1 MGLDQYLYAKKYFY
15 VSKSVSSDTECQTG
29 TQIADLAGIP
39 IHRDGVGVKV
49 DVEVGYW
56 RKANAIHRWM
66 VENVQNGT
74 DDCGEYYISREQL
87 TELRDTVQR
96 VIDDPESADELLPT
110 TSGFF
115 FGSTEYDE
123 WYVKDLARTVEII
136 DRALALPE
144 GVSFEYHSSW

>member
-15 VSKSVSSDTECQTG
+15 ISKAVSSDTERQTG
-29 TQIADLAGIP
+29 TQIANLAAIP
-39 IHRDGVGVKV
+39 VHRDGVGVKV
-49 DVEVGYW
+49 DVEIGYW
-56 RKANAIHRWM
+56 RKANAIHHWM

-87 TELRDTVQR
+87 AVLRDTVQR

-110 TSGFF
+110 ASGFF

-123 WYVKDLARTVEII
+123 WYAKDLARTIEII

-144 GVSFEYHSSW
+144 DIAFEYSSSW

>member
-15 VSKSVSSDTECQTG
+15 ISESDNGQTG
-29 TQIADLAGIP
+29 IQIADLAGIP
-39 IHRDGVGVKV
+39 VHRDGVGVKV
-49 DVEVGYW
+49 DVEIGYW
-56 RKANAIHRWM
+56 RKANQIHHWM
-66 VENVQNGT
+66 VQNVQNGN
-74 DDCGEYYISREQL
+74 DDCGEYYVSREKL

-110 TSGFF
+110 ASGFF

-123 WYVKDLARTVEII
+123 WYAKDLARTIEII

-144 GVSFEYHSSW
+144 DISFEYSSSW